1 MGALAYE
8 NVRITKHFK
17 AKMPPLVL
25 ATMLLLLEVVVFLIL
40 PPYCPANEA
49 NAWKALVMLAVLF
62 FIVEII
68 YTNNKI
74 IKFSADL
81 GLEEGVKL
89 E

>member
-17 AKMPPLVL
+17 SKMPPLVL
-25 ATMLLLLEVVVFLIL
+25 ATMLLALELLIFLIS
-40 PPYCPANEA
+40 PPYCPANDA

-68 YTNNKI
+68 YTNNKVL
-74 IKFSADL
+74 KLSGDL
-81 GLEEGVKL
+81 GLGL
-89 E
+89 